1 MQKKKFDLTT
11 DIVEVAGGKEEV
23 EAAKNNALI
32 RNDEKTPKE
41 VVTVLMGIQVEE
53 DMRAD
58 YKAWCAR
65 HKMKMNE
72 AFIKGFKLLKEKYG
86 R

>member
-1 MQKKKFDLTT
+1 MQKRKFDLTA
-11 DIVEVAGGKEEV
+11 DIVEVKGGKEEV
-23 EAAKNNALI
+23 EAAKTNAAVKT
-32 RNDEKTPKE
+32 DEKAPKE

-53 DMRAD
+53 DIRAD